1 MSGAGDTGGERAL
14 AGKRVLFVAN
24 RSYSFWLFRREII
37 ERLLAEGAEVCLAS
51 NSDGY
56 TAHFRDMPLHLIE
69 IKSNLNTLNPF
80 VELQNIAAL
89 NRAIRD
95 CKPDLVHTFTI
106 KPNLY
111 GPALA
116 RLAGVRGV
124 ICMVTGFGTVMI
136 ANGFRHRLLRSVVK
150 RIYRWSFR
158 YADRIVVTNTDDYTL
173 CLDQKFA
180 RAEALRVIPG
190 AGVDITRFGPKTDRQ
205 KAETRAR
212 FAIDPDNINIL
223 FVGRM
228 TREKGLG
235 DLCEAFRTLK
245 QDNVRLHLVG
255 ETDSKNPSA
264 LDPEQ
269 YSRTDNRI
277 VYHGRV
283 DGLERLF
290 AVVDLVALPSYRE
303 GMPTVL
309 MEAAAAGLPAVATD
323 VPGCREAVI
332 GGETGTLVPA
342 GDQTSL
348 AGAIDRLCRSGEL
361 RRAYGETAR
370 AHAAQ
375 FDKAK
380 VVEDTIAMYRSL
392 VSPR

>member
-1 MSGAGDTGGERAL
+1 MTGGGDTGGNRAL

-37 ERLLAEGAEVCLAS
+37 ERLLSEGAEVCLAS
-51 NSDGY
+51 NSDDY
-56 TAHFRDMPLHLIE
+56 TENFRNMPVRLTE

-95 CKPDLVHTFTI
+95 FRPDLIHTFTI

-111 GPALA
+111 GPTLA

-158 YADRIVVTNTDDYTL
+158 FADRIVVTNTDDYTL
-173 CLDQKFA
+173 CLDQKFT
-180 RAEALRVIPG
+180 RSEALKVIPG
-190 AGVDITRFGPKTDRQ
+190 AGVDIARFAPKSDPDNI
-205 KAETRAR
+205 ETRAR
-212 FAIDPDNINIL
+212 FGIDADDINVL

-228 TREKGLG
+228 TREKGLH

-245 QDNVRLHLVG
+245 DSNIRLHLVG
-255 ETDSKNPSA
+255 EIDSKNPSA
-264 LDPEQ
+264 LDPDM
-269 YSRTDNRI
+269 YGKLDKRI

-290 AVVDLVALPSYRE
+290 AVMDIVALPSYRE

-323 VPGCREAVI
+323 VPGCKEAVI
-332 GGETGTLVPA
+332 DGATGLLVQA
-342 GDQTSL
+342 GDQNALAEAIGKL
-348 AGAIDRLCRSGEL
+348 AGDAEL
-361 RRAYGETAR
+361 RKELGGNAR

-380 VVEDTIAMYRSL
+380 VVEDTVAVYRKLIS
-392 VSPR
+392 RA

>member
-1 MSGAGDTGGERAL
+1 MP
-14 AGKRVLFVAN
+14 V
-24 RSYSFWLFRREII
+24 
-37 ERLLAEGAEVCLAS
+37 RL
-51 NSDGY
+51 
-56 TAHFRDMPLHLIE
+56 TE
-69 IKSNLNTLNPF
+69 IKSNLNTLDPF

-89 NRAIRD
+89 NLAIRD
-95 CKPDLVHTFTI
+95 FRPDLIHSFTI

-111 GPALA
+111 SPALA

-124 ICMVTGFGTVMI
+124 ICMVTGFGSVMI

-158 YADRIVVTNTDDYTL
+158 FADRIVVTNSDDYAL

-180 RAEALRVIPG
+180 RAEALQVIPG
-190 AGVDITRFGPKTDRQ
+190 AGVDVARFAPKSGPDN
-205 KAETRAR
+205 AATRAR
-212 FAIDPDNINIL
+212 FDIDPDNVNVL

-228 TREKGLG
+228 TREKGLQ

-245 QDNVRLHLVG
+245 QDNIRLHLVG
-255 ETDSKNPSA
+255 EIDSKNPSA

-269 YSRTDNRI
+269 YGKMDKRI
-277 VYHGRV
+277 VYHGRM

-290 AVVDLVALPSYRE
+290 AVVDIVALPSYRE

-332 GGETGTLVPA
+332 DGATGLLVQA
-342 GDQTSL
+342 GDQNALAEALGKL
-348 AGAIDRLCRSGEL
+348 AGNAEL
-361 RRAYGETAR
+361 RKEFGENAR
-370 AHAAQ
+370 VHAAQ

-380 VVEDTIAMYRSL
+380 VVEDTIAIYRNL
-392 VSPR
+392 VSSD